1 MERNILYREVGIE
14 NENMPPAVLQQTN
27 THSLWPPFLQNKQA
41 AFGNIPEKADEEKK
55 AGGYTCYV
63 AVDLK
68 MQQSDRFIKYKCG
81 DYDKVAKKCLQVN
94 KNQPEYAIKSDNE
107 KLTAIFK
114 PDHFDAAATTDLII
128 YLHGH
133 KAAHPGS
140 NASIKAYLNY
150 CKQPFF
156 QLRETIS
163 SSSKNVI
170 LIAPALGPRSQYG
183 SLAIEFDA
191 YMENII
197 AAINEYIIRQKN
209 ANGKVN
215 IGKIII
221 AAHSGG
227 GAPMLAIAN
236 SSSKYANKINEFWGF
251 DSLYQGSGESDNS
264 WIAIAKKNTAAKFF
278 FYSNGTKNTAAGIR
292 QRADKMRLCNI
303 CITGTAIDHYSLV
316 RHFLKERLAGKL
328 CNYNNCQ
335 AKKAILLKEK
345 EINFLDEENFLAEEF
360 ELPFDRAIDN
370 ENDIAETFVEFPSGL
385 KLPITKGLDTKG
397 QYHYDIN
404 NSGNP
409 VLDAGKTYRSKLIS
423 KNFTVGDFAQ
433 SGGTPFSNVR
443 IDLKLLDCLQKMT
456 DFLQKKITITSGYRP
471 YGYNK
476 KLRDGKI
483 ASIAKKESKTIEEV
497 NDEIKKGRKV
507 YPAAFSQHMSGK
519 GVDIKIPGMTG
530 IEIAKTAI
538 DVYGCGVAVGLATGF
553 AHIDVRGTFAVWPYE
568 KGITKKQID
577 ELKKYHTE
585 RCVKKIKSKPVPV
598 ISIDKGVQKI
608 IKDDTQTAGKSVIK
622 DSPVLQTK
630 SKTASSSAANNSC
643 NLKKLVKKGKGY
655 KAYGGGN
662 LKLKLNTLRSL
673 GKLNITDKDIELLH
687 ELSRTESDGAVQA
700 INSWD
705 SAYMSMGFAQFTF
718 IHKHH
723 FQYKKIVQ
731 IASADDLKRIEK
743 TSPEAFS
750 LYFNNTAEPGKLQ
763 MLIQL
768 APVAFKK
775 YGIELSGNTIKFK
788 DSKNK
793 THEVQSLT
801 GLNKLSELRN
811 YDWGRKFFCAGIDD
825 EIIIAEAKLTLYV
838 LDMSLYNMQIK
849 LGNSYFVSYYKSSAL
864 LRGLIQEAYNNR
876 PVYLTA
882 ALKITSQLLEPK
894 EKVTVQDFITLLKQ
908 QIVIQYDE
916 NENNKA
922 KGLRLTDKY

>member
-14 NENMPPAVLQQTN
+14 NENMPSAVLRQTN
-27 THSLWPPFLQNKQA
+27 THSLWLPFLQNKQA
-41 AFGNIPEKADEEKK
+41 AAGNIPKKADEENN
-55 AGGYTCYV
+55 ARGYTCYV
-63 AVDLK
+63 AIDLK
-68 MQQSDRFIKYKCG
+68 MQQSDRFIKYKCLK
-81 DYDKVAKKCLQVN
+81 YDEVAKKCLQVN
-94 KNQPEYAIKSDNE
+94 KNQPVYAIKNNNE

-114 PDHFDAAATTDLII
+114 PDHFNAAAATDLII

-133 KAAHPGS
+133 KAVHPGS

-150 CKQPFF
+150 SKQPFF
-156 QLRETIS
+156 QLRETIGGS
-163 SSSKNVI
+163 GKNVI
-170 LIAPALGPRSQYG
+170 LIAPSLGPRSQYG
-183 SLAIEFDA
+183 SLVIEFDA

-197 AAINEYIIRQKN
+197 AAINEYIIGPKK
-209 ANGKVN
+209 ANGKVD

-236 SSSKYANKINEFWGF
+236 SGSKYANKINEFWGF
-251 DSLYQGSGESDNS
+251 DSLYQGGGQSDNS

-278 FYSNGTKNTAAGIR
+278 FYSNGTKKTAAGIK
-292 QRADKMRLCNI
+292 QSAAKMRLSNI
-303 CITGTAIDHYSLV
+303 CITGTAINHYSLV
-316 RHFLKERLAGKL
+316 KHFLKERLEGKL
-328 CNYNNCQ
+328 CNCNNCLN
-335 AKKAILLKEK
+335 KKAVFVKEK
-345 EINFLDEENFLAEEF
+345 EINFLDEENFLAKEF
-360 ELPFDRAIDN
+360 ESLFERVIDN
-370 ENDIAETFVEFPSGL
+370 ENDIAKTFVEFPSGL
-385 KLPITKGLDTKG
+385 KLPVTKGLDAKG
-397 QYHYDIN
+397 QYHYDPN

-409 VLDAGKTYRSKLIS
+409 VLDAGKAYRSKLVS

-433 SGGTPFSNVR
+433 SGGTPFANVR

-456 DFLQKKITITSGYRP
+456 DFLQKEITITSGYRP

-483 ASIAKKESKTIEEV
+483 ASIAKKENKTIEEV

-530 IEIAKTAI
+530 LEIAKTAI
-538 DVYGCGVAVGLATGF
+538 DIYGCGVAAGLATGF

-585 RCVKKIKSKPVPV
+585 RCVNKIKSKAVAV
-598 ISIDKGVQKI
+598 IGIDNGVQKV
-608 IKDDTQTAGKSVIK
+608 IKADTQISDKSVTK
-622 DSPVLQTK
+622 GSPVLQVKNKIT
-630 SKTASSSAANNSC
+630 SSATNNSC
-643 NLKKLVKKGKGY
+643 DLKKIVKKGKGY

-662 LKLKLNTLRSL
+662 LKPKLKALQSL

-687 ELSRTESDGAVQA
+687 ELSRTESGGAVQA

-723 FQYKKIVQ
+723 FQYKKIIQ
-731 IASADDLKRIEK
+731 IASADELKRIEK

-768 APVAFKK
+768 APVIFKK

-793 THEVQSLT
+793 THEVQSLK

-811 YDWGRKFFCAGIDD
+811 YDWAKKFFCAGIDD

-838 LDMSLYNMQIK
+838 LDMSLYTMQVK
-849 LGNSYFVSYYKSSAL
+849 LGNNYFVSYYKSSAP

-876 PVYLTA
+876 PAYLTN
-882 ALKITSQLLEPK
+882 ALKITSKILSSKINSTPK
-894 EKVTVQDFITLLKQ
+894 DFIDLLKKEL
-908 QIVIQYDE
+908 VKQYYLKE
-916 NENNKA
+916 NDKA
-922 KGLRLTDKY
+922 KGLRLTGKY

>member
-1 MERNILYREVGIE
+1 MERNILYREVGVE
-14 NENMPPAVLQQTN
+14 NENMPLAVLQQTN
-27 THSLWPPFLQNKQA
+27 APSFWPPFFQNKQA
-41 AFGNIPEKADEEKK
+41 AFSNIPKKADEENN

-63 AVDLK
+63 AIDLK
-68 MQQSDRFIKYKCG
+68 MQHSDRFVKYKCSK
-81 DYDKVAKKCLQVN
+81 YDKVTKKCLQAD
-94 KNQPEYAIKSDNE
+94 KNQPVYAIKSYNE
-107 KLTAIFK
+107 KLTAIFT
-114 PDHFDAAATTDLII
+114 PGYFNAAATTDLII

-150 CKQPFF
+150 SKQPFF
-156 QLRETIS
+156 QLRETIGNS
-163 SSSKNVI
+163 GKNVI
-170 LIAPALGPRSQYG
+170 LVAPSLGPRSQYG
-183 SLAIEFDA
+183 SLVIEFDA

-197 AAINEYIIRQKN
+197 AAINEYIIAPKN
-209 ANGKVN
+209 ANGKVI

-236 SSSKYANKINEFWGF
+236 SGSKYANKINEFWGF
-251 DSLYQGSGESDNS
+251 DSLYQGGGQSDNS
-264 WIAIAKKNTAAKFF
+264 WIGIAKRNTAAKFF
-278 FYSNGTKNTAAGIR
+278 FYSNGTKKTAAGIK
-292 QRADKMRLCNI
+292 QTAAKMWLYNI
-303 CITGTAIDHYSLV
+303 CITGTAINHYSLV
-316 RHFLKERLAGKL
+316 RHFLKERLQGKL
-328 CNYNNCQ
+328 CNCNNCLN
-335 AKKAILLKEK
+335 KKAALVKEK
-345 EINFLDEENFLAEEF
+345 EINFLDEENFLVEEF
-360 ELPFDRAIDN
+360 QAPFYRTIDN
-370 ENDIAETFVEFPSGL
+370 EDSIAKKFVEFPSGL
-385 KLPITKGLDTKG
+385 KLPIIKGLDAKG

-409 VLDAGKTYRSKLIS
+409 VLDAGKAYRSKLVS

-433 SGGTPFSNVR
+433 SGGNTFSNVR
-443 IDLKLLDCLQKMT
+443 IDLKLLDCLEKMT

-538 DVYGCGVAVGLATGF
+538 DVYGCGVAVGLAASF

-585 RCVKKIKSKPVPV
+585 RCVKKIKSKAVPV
-598 ISIDKGVQKI
+598 ISNDKGVQKI
-608 IKDDTQTAGKSVIK
+608 IRADTQTAGKSVIK
-622 DSPVLQTK
+622 GSPVLQTK
-630 SKTASSSAANNSC
+630 SKTASSTNNSC
-643 NLKKLVKKGKGY
+643 DLKKIIKKGKGY

-662 LKLKLNTLRSL
+662 LKLKLNVLRSL

-687 ELSRTESDGAVQA
+687 ELSRTESGGAVQA

-743 TSPEAFS
+743 TSQEAFS

-775 YGIELSGNTIKFK
+775 YGIELSGNSIKFK
-788 DSKNK
+788 GSKNK
-793 THEVQSLT
+793 THEVQSLK

-811 YDWGRKFFCAGIDD
+811 YDWARKFFCAGIDD

-838 LDMSLYNMQIK
+838 LGMSLYTMQIK
-849 LGNSYFVSYYKSSAL
+849 LGNSYFVSYYKSSAP

-876 PVYLTA
+876 PAYLTD
-882 ALKITSQLLEPK
+882 ALKITSKILSSSINSTAK
-894 EKVTVQDFITLLKQ
+894 DFIDLLKKEL
-908 QIVIQYDE
+908 VKQYDLKE
-916 NENNKA
+916 NDKA
-922 KGLRLTDKY
+922 KGLRLTGKY